1 MVPGQFLARVI
12 ASLVFLCLLLCMRT
26 LSAHGQCKAHQTER
40 WFVWGAECSSPP
52 PTCPPPPC
60 GLSSHGS
67 LPGQSSCCADG
78 GGLNWP
84 WVRRELRAP
93 LRALEFRCVHQR
105 GHKVHSR
112 RTSAYREYCG
122 GLAMLELF
130 LSALLVQNGQIPA
143 QHLAKSDAGI
153 SSGWISYPW
162 L

>member
-1 MVPGQFLARVI
+1 MQQSSSHLPTSPLW
-12 ASLVFLCLLLCMRT
+12 LVFPWFPPWAKQLLCR
-26 LSAHGQCKAHQTER
+26 R
-40 WFVWGAECSSPP
+40 
-52 PTCPPPPC
+52 
-60 GLSSHGS
+60 
-67 LPGQSSCCADG
+67 

-153 SSGWISYPW
+153 SSG
-162 L
+162 